1 MNEKNKKINLAQKL
15 KKINDY
21 WSPKVV
27 SELNDYQFKLV
38 KVKDD
43 FVWHHHSNSDETF
56 VVIKGKLFI
65 DFKNKT
71 EEINEGEII
80 TVAKGV
86 NHKPFAKKEAH
97 VLIVEPR
104 GVKNTGNLNTDLTA
118 QNDVWI

>member
-56 VVIKGKLFI
+56 IVVKGKLFI

-71 EEINEGEII
+71 E
-80 TVAKGV
+80 
-86 NHKPFAKKEAH
+86 
-97 VLIVEPR
+97 
-104 GVKNTGNLNTDLTA
+104 
-118 QNDVWI
+118 

>member
-1 MNEKNKKINLAQKL
+1 MNEKNKKINLSQKL

-43 FVWHHHSNSDETF
+43 FVWHHHSKSDETF
-56 VVIKGKLFI
+56 IVIKGKLFI

-71 EEINEGEII
+71 EEINEGE
-80 TVAKGV
+80 
-86 NHKPFAKKEAH
+86 
-97 VLIVEPR
+97 
-104 GVKNTGNLNTDLTA
+104 
-118 QNDVWI
+118 